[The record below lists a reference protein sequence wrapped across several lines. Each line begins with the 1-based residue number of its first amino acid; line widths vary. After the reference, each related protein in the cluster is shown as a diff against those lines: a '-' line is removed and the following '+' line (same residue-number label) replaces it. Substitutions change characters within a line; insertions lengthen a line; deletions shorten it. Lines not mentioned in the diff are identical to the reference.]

1 MANEKEMQV
10 GKVVQIIG
18 AVVDIAFDDDKELPA
33 IYNYELHRWHGT
45 WNESSRHRPCYCST
59 GRRRLPWTYFQRS
72 RTDSR

>member
-33 IYNYELHRWHGT
+33 IYNAIHVKMINPAFLLML
-45 WNESSRHRPCYCST
+45 SVKPCST
-59 GRRRLPWTYFQRS
+59 SATASSVP
-72 RTDSR
+72 